1 MDPGEIQPEQQQQ
14 TLALK
19 QQFQIDYSVF
29 FNYTTTSSYQNSRS
43 LLQKEKNNNNN
54 QVDERLIPHTK
65 KRGRSKGGAWLSSSS
80 SSTAS
85 LFLFR
90 YTCHSPLVL
99 LISLAGRIQEEHF
112 ISKLHFSWPQMSC
125 ASSSR
130 VVLASYKD
138 SVGQIQKFAMRFV
151 NSLESQ
157 SFIDSLKESLKE
169 VEATG
174 ASTGNF
180 LLGQPENECIQ
191 MDGVHQSAAEEL
203 NPICPASDVTPL
215 VQMSVSHDVG
225 NAVSRETL
233 SPANNRSIDGNL
245 PSSFTAFLND
255 SCTEPQEEPLNVA
268 LEDDPFSHLV
278 KNLSASTFYVML
290 GKLEKFIRDTGG
302 DLALRLS

>member
-19 QQFQIDYSVF
+19 LQFQIDYSVF

-43 LLQKEKNNNNN
+43 LLQKEKNNNYN

-112 ISKLHFSWPQMSC
+112 ISKLHFSWLQLSC
-125 ASSSR
+125 ASGSR

-138 SVGQIQKFAMRFV
+138 SVGQASFHTLIIQKFAMRFV

-157 SFIDSLKESLKE
+157 SFIESLK
-169 VEATG
+169 VKLSSAVC
-174 ASTGNF
+174 F
-180 LLGQPENECIQ
+180 LLN
-191 MDGVHQSAAEEL
+191 
-203 NPICPASDVTPL
+203 
-215 VQMSVSHDVG
+215 
-225 NAVSRETL
+225 
-233 SPANNRSIDGNL
+233 
-245 PSSFTAFLND
+245 
-255 SCTEPQEEPLNVA
+255 
-268 LEDDPFSHLV
+268 
-278 KNLSASTFYVML
+278 
-290 GKLEKFIRDTGG
+290 
-302 DLALRLS
+302 

>member
-1 MDPGEIQPEQQQQ
+1 MNPGEIQREEKQQL
-14 TLALK
+14 LALK
-19 QQFQIDYSVF
+19 QHFQIDYSVF
-29 FNYTTTSSYQNSRS
+29 FNHETTSYCQNSQS
-43 LLQKEKNNNNN
+43 LLLQKEKNKN
-54 QVDERLIPHTK
+54 QVDERLILQTKK

-80 SSTAS
+80 SSMAS

-90 YTCHSPLVL
+90 YTSDSPLVL

-125 ASSSR
+125 ASRSR

-157 SFIDSLKESLKE
+157 SFIDSLKESLR
-169 VEATG
+169 VETTW
-174 ASTGNF
+174 ASTSN
-180 LLGQPENECIQ
+180 LLPGQPENELIQ
-191 MDGVHQSAAEEL
+191 MDGVHQSAAEQL
-203 NPICPASDVTPL
+203 NPIYPASYDTPPL
-215 VQMSVSHDVG
+215 QASVSHGVG
-225 NAVSRETL
+225 NAVSSETL
-233 SPANNRSIDGNL
+233 SPANNRSTDGNL

-255 SCTEPQEEPLNVA
+255 SCSEPQEEPLN
-268 LEDDPFSHLV
+268 DPMEVDLFSCLA